1 MLGFKVPPM
10 HGAFDL
16 MERLD
21 KRLGH
26 WRTRSMPVME
36 LWRCDKPTQWPKADA
51 EIGMDENR
59 LPLVKYCETAI
70 AASEKPSAKIGAS
83 EIPLNAICSTG

>member
-1 MLGFKVPPM
+1 MGRAEQEIQQRELRCEILV
-10 HGAFDL
+10 ARVEVL
-16 MERLD
+16 AV
-21 KRLGH
+21 
-26 WRTRSMPVME
+26 MPVME